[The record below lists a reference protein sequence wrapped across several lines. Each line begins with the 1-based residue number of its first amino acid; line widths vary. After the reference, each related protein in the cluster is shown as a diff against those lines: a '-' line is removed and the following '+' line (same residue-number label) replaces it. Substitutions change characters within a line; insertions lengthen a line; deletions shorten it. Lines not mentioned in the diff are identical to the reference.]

1 MVTRSCAEFAN
12 NPGTCNPVGT
22 VIDRSV
28 LSNTEARDAGR
39 QNGVAV
45 RSVDVQ
51 YSVIHDVSTAQLF
64 GRVHSSLLYNVSYPG
79 NNRSLDGNYHTN
91 VTYLQGWNGDAQSAK
106 EPAYIHDNVIY
117 NFGAGS
123 GGLYANVCGNQ
134 SNATYMWNNII
145 YNNYS
150 GGNSDIQIEPYGG
163 SSGCGVFYIWNNTLQ
178 IPSGTGASAIRVVSR
193 GYSVGT
199 VDTRNNH
206 FIVDGGNYFS
216 APSGVGTRVDGNNVV
231 QTNSV
236 ASSQGFSISSGYP
249 LAPNT
254 GTAATVDR
262 GANLSSLC
270 SGALAGLCA
279 DTTAAV
285 KLDPVGNKVVV
296 NRVTLQRPATGAW
309 DVGAFEFDANG
320 GGSTPLNPPT
330 NLRIAN

>member
-1 MVTRSCAEFAN
+1 MCVRRCGDEAWDRKSVKSARTCAAQPAGGARGREGRRACPDGRD
-12 NPGTCNPVGT
+12 NPNATA
-22 VIDRSV
+22 DRSH
-28 LSNTEARDAGR
+28 R
-39 QNGVAV
+39 
-45 RSVDVQ
+45 
-51 YSVIHDVSTAQLF
+51 
-64 GRVHSSLLYNVSYPG
+64 
-79 NNRSLDGNYHTN
+79 
-91 VTYLQGWNGDAQSAK
+91 
-106 EPAYIHDNVIY
+106 PAE
-117 NFGAGS
+117 
-123 GGLYANVCGNQ
+123 
-134 SNATYMWNNII
+134 T
-145 YNNYS
+145 
-150 GGNSDIQIEPYGG
+150 GG
-163 SSGCGVFYIWNNTLQ
+163 STFPGLV
-178 IPSGTGASAIRVVSR
+178 
-193 GYSVGT
+193 
-199 VDTRNNH
+199 
-206 FIVDGGNYFS
+206 
-216 APSGVGTRVDGNNVV
+216 SGVGTRVDGNNVV